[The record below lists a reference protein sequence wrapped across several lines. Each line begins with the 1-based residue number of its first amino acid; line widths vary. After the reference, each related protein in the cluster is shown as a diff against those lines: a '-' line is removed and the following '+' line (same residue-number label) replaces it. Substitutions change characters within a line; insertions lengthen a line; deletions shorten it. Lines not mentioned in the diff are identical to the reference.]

1 MVKKFSYLVSISILA
16 SSLMNS
22 ASYAIYEP
30 ELCDHIKKTRAQ
42 LSSSLRPVSL
52 ETDQL
57 SSPPSV
63 APLPAPVAEEPSYLW
78 NTLSWIGST
87 SSTAF
92 STIAYGT
99 GHSLR
104 YIGDSIRGDTFVGDL
119 LTTQGLSLAGTTE
132 YRGVSA
138 ASFVAQ
144 VKDNEGA
151 VSALRKN
158 TGNALRRVG
167 ASIVGE
173 TPTLERAI
181 HDFWAG
187 HRLLDNPEEAFVS
200 TACALYNAQLDADE
214 IKLAYR
220 RFIET
225 WNGRSNTV
233 ISLDGP
239 TNTEY
244 FLKGIIRGFVRS
256 GGELS
261 NSNVLD
267 TELIAL
273 GITYENLPVTNV
285 ITSEIVIPDASQRA
299 QKSQAAI
306 QQVVFQAREVAF
318 RQFVTDI
325 YSMEQ
330 IKKKADDSRQQRGRA
345 LPSSPQLLAIEG
357 RPSVDPAPMS
367 GAGGG
372 IRIVEIPNSN
382 DSDLSKSGDQSNM
395 EDVD

>member
-1 MVKKFSYLVSISILA
+1 M
-16 SSLMNS
+16 
-22 ASYAIYEP
+22 
-30 ELCDHIKKTRAQ
+30 
-42 LSSSLRPVSL
+42 
-52 ETDQL
+52 
-57 SSPPSV
+57 
-63 APLPAPVAEEPSYLW
+63 
-78 NTLSWIGST
+78 
-87 SSTAF
+87 
-92 STIAYGT
+92 
-99 GHSLR
+99 
-104 YIGDSIRGDTFVGDL
+104 
-119 LTTQGLSLAGTTE
+119 
-132 YRGVSA
+132 
-138 ASFVAQ
+138 
-144 VKDNEGA
+144 
-151 VSALRKN
+151 
-158 TGNALRRVG
+158 RRVG

-225 WNGRSNTV
+225 WNGRSHTV

-261 NSNVLD
+261 DSNVLD

-330 IKKKADDSRQQRGRA
+330 IKKKLMMLVNKEAA
-345 LPSSPQLLAIEG
+345 LFPLHHSFLQLKVVLLLILHLCQVLG
-357 RPSVDPAPMS
+357 
-367 GAGGG
+367 
-372 IRIVEIPNSN
+372 VEFGLLKFRTAMTLI
-382 DSDLSKSGDQSNM
+382 
-395 EDVD
+395 